1 MLEKMKLWWKFEG
14 RHYHKD
20 FIQGVKNL
28 YKWFPTI
35 WKDRDWDGH
44 YIYEILRVKLENQAY
59 CIGNESRHVNSKRDA
74 EIILLCSRLIYIQ
87 QESLYEIE
95 YLDYI
100 KEDHHMIPT
109 DETRQWYTIENIT
122 IEDNLDEYFEKYP
135 RQYKQ
140 VQLGKINYFDIP
152 GTPPEDKDRKTIAME
167 IAYHNQD
174 KSRKL
179 LYKIMERH
187 IDGWWN

>member
-35 WKDRDWDGH
+35 WNDRDWDGH

-59 CIGNESRHVNSKRDA
+59 CIGNESRHVNSKRDV
-74 EIILLCSRLIYIQ
+74 ERMLLCSRLIQIQ
-87 QESLYEIE
+87 QEDLYEIE

-109 DETRQWYTIENIT
+109 DETHQWYTFESTT
-122 IEDNLDEYFEKYP
+122 IEDNLDEYFKKYP

-152 GTPPEDKDRKTIAME
+152 GTSPKDKARKTIAME

>member
-14 RHYHKD
+14 KHYHKN

-59 CIGNESRHVNSKRDA
+59 CIGNESRHVNSKRDV
-74 EIILLCSRLIYIQ
+74 ERMLLCSRLIQIQ
-87 QESLYEIE
+87 QEDLYEIE

-109 DETRQWYTIENIT
+109 DETRQWYTIESTT

-135 RQYKQ
+135 KQYKQ

>member
-35 WKDRDWDGH
+35 WNDRDWDGH

-59 CIGNESRHVNSKRDA
+59 CIGNESRHVNSKRDV
-74 EIILLCSRLIYIQ
+74 ERMLLCSRLIQIQ
-87 QESLYEIE
+87 QEDLYEIE

-109 DETRQWYTIENIT
+109 DETHQWYTIESTT
-122 IEDNLDEYFEKYP
+122 IEDNLDEYFKKYP

-152 GTPPEDKDRKTIAME
+152 GTPPEKKSRKTIAIE